1 MVNEA
6 TIAAY
11 IIKNVLGTLNE
22 LEKQELEAWRQSS
35 AANQLLYE
43 QYSSAEQLALEF
55 RNRNERNNRISGQ
68 LEQFLLDQKNASSTG
83 RVLRMNKWKWIAAS
97 VVFVLGIGAYLLLEN
112 RNDPQQPAVIVNA
125 VQIQPGRDGALL
137 TLADGRQVSLDSVR
151 NGIVALQDGVTAKVV
166 NGALVYEGNGN
177 KMQYNTMSTPKGRQY
192 HLILPD
198 GTKIWL
204 NAASSIKYPTVFT
217 GRERNVQI
225 SGEVYF
231 EVAKNSSQPFR
242 VSVDNGMHIDVL
254 GTSFNVNAYQ
264 NDNNS
269 YTTLI
274 GGAVRVT
281 AEHAGNSAVLKPAQQ
296 AVLMPGAV
304 LSVNS
309 NVDVEKVIA
318 WKNGIFN
325 FENASLEYVMKEIE
339 RWYDIDVVYKNGIPD
354 IKFWGKITK
363 DVSLSGIL
371 IALEKTKVHFK
382 LENNRTLVVLP

>member
-83 RVLRMNKWKWIAAS
+83 RMLRMNKWKWIAAS

-137 TLADGRQVSLDSVR
+137 TLADGRQLSLDSVR

-264 NDNNS
+264 DDNNS

-382 LENNRTLVVLP
+382 LEDNRTLVVLP